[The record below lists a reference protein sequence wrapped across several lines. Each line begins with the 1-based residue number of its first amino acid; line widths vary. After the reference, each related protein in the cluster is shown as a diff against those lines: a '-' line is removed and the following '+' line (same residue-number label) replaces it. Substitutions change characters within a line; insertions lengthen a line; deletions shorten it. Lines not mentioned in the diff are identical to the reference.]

1 MYSSISHACRLGVR
15 ISFPYLLAL
24 WVWLVCGVIL
34 PNKSHALFTGYPE
47 SNLRF
52 DTVSMEELEFE
63 GDRIGIIQSIAQDA
77 QGYLWFG
84 GNNGLARYDGR
95 GFRVFQRQKD
105 TPFSLGSDEVT
116 GLQVDHNQQLW
127 VATRNGLYLYQP
139 EREGFSH
146 FNPPSAPPWFHNAYI
161 SSIVLDEQNRLYV
174 GTDRGLVVIPADRK
188 TCQYYASRNAQEL
201 PETNRIQALLYDG
214 GQVLVGTFS
223 DGLYVLDPQRG
234 DYAPYPAPEQYAK
247 KLRSAGVFDILRD
260 KKGRLWLA
268 SMVRPPVRIDPDG
281 SVHFLNHGTN
291 PTESSGLKSVWSLFE
306 RSNGEIWLST
316 DNAGIAVF
324 DEDSQKFTFHKHDP
338 YSSNSIS
345 SNQVRSFF
353 EDIQGDIWLGTFNSG
368 IDYFSRAKSHFIN
381 LKYQPGQNQLSHNG
395 ILSIQNSQQG
405 GMWIGTEKGL
415 NYFDPASQQFT
426 VYNTENTEG
435 QLVSETILVAKEDS
449 NGIVWLGTTQGG
461 IIAFDPQTKSFSN
474 KTIQERSV
482 RPGGINF
489 IWNILF
495 DGDNLWAGTLFE
507 GLFKLDRNGNVLEH
521 YQHDANNPASLPSNY
536 IYRSLDDGEG
546 KLWLGTLGGL
556 SILNKKDK
564 TLIHVSLPDKP
575 QQKNTA
581 YNVTGLFMDRQFR
594 IWVGVQG
601 EGVYIF
607 RRDGQLVGQVTHAGG
622 LQSAVV
628 SSFVEDGDGNVWAGT
643 QNGIAH
649 IDSKTFAVN
658 MYQKQHGVADNN
670 HNRNAIAVTPEGH
683 IYIGSSGGIT
693 VFNPQ
698 RFGASAK
705 ASPVVVQSLQVN
717 NVKISPV
724 QSPLLPQSIG
734 LLQPLT
740 LNHEHTTFSLG
751 IAHLN
756 MRTAK
761 YSQFSYYL
769 EGLDKTW
776 GNTTRSARAVYTN
789 VPSGSYTFRLKA
801 IDELGLESSNE
812 VALSIHILPAPWL
825 TWWAYII
832 YCLVFLAILTML
844 FKHKQKQLE
853 LTQERALNA
862 ELRKVAKLKNTF
874 LANTSHELRTPLN
887 GVLGLVEQLIDHG
900 VNRQDSTVISY
911 AKNIQSSGKR
921 LLNTIND
928 VLDFSKLEA
937 QSLTLQRQPLN
948 ILQITSEAL
957 VLLPIP
963 KHIDIFNQLEP
974 ASPNIY
980 ADANRLRQVL
990 LNIIG
995 NAIKYTQEGSITVK
1009 NTFDEKTMTLEIQDT
1024 GLGMEAEILERVFD
1038 TVKHRS
1044 HDHGQEQGGIGLGL
1058 SITKQLIEL
1067 HGGYIEVHSDTGKGT
1082 CVRFT
1087 LPVTDEQTHT
1097 GVTSRPSAEV
1107 AAELVGMASAEPK
1120 AKPAILIVD
1129 DEMINRMVL
1138 KGMLQT
1144 NYNVFEAETG
1154 KAALEQVSDNP
1165 QIALVLM
1172 DIMMPEMNGFEACKA
1187 LRRHHNSEQLP
1198 IIFITAREVDED
1210 KTTAQEVG
1218 GNGFLPKPVNRKSL
1232 LSEMTLYL

>member
-1 MYSSISHACRLGVR
+1 MYSPTSHAYRLG
-15 ISFPYLLAL
+15 ICIPLQCLLAL
-24 WVWLVCGVIL
+24 LVWLVCGVSL
-34 PNKSHALFTGYPE
+34 PNKSHALFVGYPE

-52 DTVSMEELEFE
+52 DTVSMEELEFQ

-77 QGYLWFG
+77 QGYIWFG
-84 GNNGLARYDGR
+84 GSNGLARYDGR
-95 GFRVFQRQKD
+95 DFRVFQRQEG
-105 TPFSLGSDEVT
+105 TAFSLGSDEVT
-116 GLQVDHNQQLW
+116 RLQVDHSQQLW

-146 FNPPSAPPWFHNAYI
+146 FNPPGAPPWFHDAFI
-161 SSIVLDEQNRLYV
+161 SSVALDDQNRLYV
-174 GTDRGLVVIPADRK
+174 GTGRGLVVIPADRK
-188 TCQYYASRNAQEL
+188 TCQLYTSRNANEL
-201 PETNRIQALLYDG
+201 PATNQIQSLFYDN

-223 DGLYVLDPQRG
+223 DGLYVLDLQNG
-234 DYAPYPAPEQYAK
+234 DYAPYPVPEKYAK

-260 KKGRLWLA
+260 KQGRLWLA
-268 SMVRPPVRIDPDG
+268 SMVRPPARIDPDG
-281 SVHFLNHGTN
+281 SVHFLNHASN
-291 PTESSGLKSVWSLFE
+291 PAQSPGLKSVWSLFE

-316 DNAGIAVF
+316 DNAGIAIF
-324 DEDSQKFTFHKHDP
+324 DEESQTFTFHKHDA

-353 EDIQGDIWLGTFNSG
+353 EDSQGDIWLGTFNSG
-368 IDYFSRAKSHFIN
+368 IDYFSRAKSHFIT
-381 LKYQPGQNQLSHNG
+381 LKYQPGPDQLSHNG
-395 ILSIQNSQQG
+395 ILSIENSRQG
-405 GMWIGTEKGL
+405 GAWIGTEKGL
-415 NYFDPASQQFT
+415 NYFDPASEQFT

-435 QLVSETILVAKEDS
+435 ELVSDTILAVKEDS
-449 NGIVWLGTTQGG
+449 DGIVWLGTTQGG
-461 IIAFDPQTKSFSN
+461 IIAFDPQSKSFSK
-474 KTIQERSV
+474 KTIQEKSV

-521 YQHDANNPASLPSNY
+521 YQRDANNPDSLPSNY
-536 IYRSLDDGEG
+536 IYRTVDDGLG

-556 SILNKKDK
+556 SILNKRGK
-564 TLIHVSLPDKP
+564 TLTHVALPDKP
-575 QQKNTA
+575 QHKNTA
-581 YNVTGLFMDRQFR
+581 YNVTGLFMDSLFR

-601 EGVYIF
+601 DGIYIF
-607 RRDGQLVGQVTHAGG
+607 RRDGRILGQVTQDGG

-628 SSFVEDGDGNVWAGT
+628 SSFVEDVDGNIWAGT

-649 IDSKTFAVN
+649 IDPRTFAVI

-670 HNRNAIAVTPEGH
+670 HNRNASAVTPQGH
-683 IYIGSSGGIT
+683 IYMGSSGGIT
-693 VFNPQ
+693 VFDPK
-698 RFGASAK
+698 RFGPGAK

-717 NVKISPV
+717 NVKVKPV
-724 QSPLLPQSIG
+724 QSSLLPQSIG

-740 LNHEHTTFSLG
+740 LNHQHTTFSLG
-751 IAHLN
+751 VAHLN

-776 GNTTRSARAVYTN
+776 GDATRSARAVYTN
-789 VPSGSYTFRLKA
+789 VPAGTYTFRLKA
-801 IDELGLESSNE
+801 IDELGLVSVNE
-812 VALSIHILPAPWL
+812 VALPIHILPAPWL

-832 YCLVFLAILTML
+832 YCLVFLAILAML

-887 GVLGLVEQLIDHG
+887 GVLGLAEQLIDYG
-900 VNRQDSTVISY
+900 KNRQDSTVISY

-921 LLNTIND
+921 LLNSIND

-937 QSLTLQRQPLN
+937 QSLTLQREPLN

-963 KHIDIFNQLEP
+963 KHIDILNQLDP

-995 NAIKYTQEGSITVK
+995 NAIKYTQEGCITLK
-1009 NTFDEKTMTLEIQDT
+1009 NTFDEHTMTLEIQDT
-1024 GLGMEAEILERVFD
+1024 GLGIEADIIERVFE
-1038 TVKHRS
+1038 TINHKS
-1044 HDHGQEQGGIGLGL
+1044 HEHGQEQGGIGLGL

-1067 HGGYIEVHSDTGKGT
+1067 HGGHIEVNSDTGEGT

-1087 LPVTDEQTHT
+1087 LQVTDEKTHT
-1097 GVTSRPSAEV
+1097 GVASMPSIAVPDEKSPE
-1107 AAELVGMASAEPK
+1107 AK
-1120 AKPAILIVD
+1120 AKPAILVVD

-1187 LRRHHNSEQLP
+1187 LRRRHSAEQLP
-1198 IIFITAREVDED
+1198 IIFITAREVDGD

-1218 GNGFLPKPVNRKSL
+1218 GNGFLPKPVNRKTL
-1232 LSEMTLYL
+1232 MSELIPHLVGD